1 MVNMVMGNMDGN
13 LERVAFSVNDI
24 RQILNSSEAN
34 LVASG
39 EEPGLFLELNGAVCP
54 VQGKVDRKD
63 IKPYFIILD
72 SGIAYNASS
81 YQILFNVKELPNSL
95 LRGTDVF
102 GREHLCQKY
111 MNGKDDSKAED
122 NNIVYDEIQRTFQ
135 TRDLS
140 SEDAESL
147 KIMIQKLKE
156 GEFFELLTMEFSG
169 RIKEVAKELINF
181 RKDIQERIE
190 PDIVEIASR
199 DIPEASNQLEG
210 INETL
215 EESTMKIM
223 DINEELMEMA
233 NNQADILESLITGDG
248 DVEQCKIRTLDE
260 ATETLERQA
269 QVLRDIGNMSM
280 QLLEPLS
287 FQDLVG
293 QRIQRIIKLVRS
305 MEIRIE
311 ELIVSFGIKL
321 RKHKEDPTKSFED
334 LKKEVDLYM
343 TELQGPQREGQG
355 LDQAGIDDL
364 LEGL

>member
-1 MVNMVMGNMDGN
+1 
-13 LERVAFSVNDI
+13 
-24 RQILNSSEAN
+24 
-34 LVASG
+34 
-39 EEPGLFLELNGAVCP
+39 
-54 VQGKVDRKD
+54 
-63 IKPYFIILD
+63 
-72 SGIAYNASS
+72 
-81 YQILFNVKELPNSL
+81 
-95 LRGTDVF
+95 
-102 GREHLCQKY
+102 
-111 MNGKDDSKAED
+111 MNGNGHGKAED
-122 NNIVYDEIQRTFQ
+122 NNIVYDEIERKFQ
-135 TRDLS
+135 TGDLN

-147 KIMIQKLKE
+147 KVMIQKLKE

-169 RIKEVAKELINF
+169 RIKEVAKELISF

-223 DINEELMEMA
+223 DINEEMMEMA
-233 NNQADILESLITGDG
+233 SDQANILESLIPGDG
-248 DVEQCKIRTLDE
+248 KMEEGNVQTLEE
-260 ATETLERQA
+260 ATEMLAGQV
-269 QVLRDIGNMSM
+269 QVLKDIGNMSM
-280 QLLEPLS
+280 QMLEPLS

-321 RKHKEDPTKSFED
+321 QKHKEDPTRSYED
-334 LKKEVDLYM
+334 LKKDVDIYM
-343 TELQGPQREGQG
+343 TELKGPQRGGEG

-364 LEGL
+364 LADL